1 MKRIEQALQRC
12 LLPDVD
18 PVAAMTDVVRAIRP
32 AHAEDIER
40 VEHRMADLCVLLEGN
55 VPYRQGLRKVL
66 MGVLEG
72 GRQVSL
78 YAEAGILPNS
88 GFFSELFRRIS
99 HRVLPMVRD
108 PAYLKGMIDIIFS
121 RPDDFEWLGNI
132 SRETWERL
140 HASLHLHHVEGHDA
154 LIHTRNEMLEALNA
168 LSYRIAAIGLDPE
181 LSRNEASL
189 EKFESPF
196 LSLNVEMQTFLT
208 EYRNWLRDSDVPIYD
223 EKQLLVLIGQCHDL
237 THRIQKTAL
246 QNGTSITLTFK
257 IRRLTQN
264 LDRMEKI
271 LALLVAWR
279 SPEEEENLFLR
290 AVELTCEL
298 VREENRKNN
307 LYDHLR
313 QNLDLLSVR
322 VTENASQRG
331 EHYIT
336 STRSEYFDML
346 RSAMGGGLV
355 IGFMA
360 LCKVFYAKL
369 HLAPLNEAIVFSL
382 NYSLGFMLIH
392 ILGFTVATKQPA
404 MTAAAIAASIGE
416 ATGKTR
422 DLESLIT
429 LIARTV
435 RSQMVAILGN
445 VGVVIP
451 VSVLIGSAI
460 HLATGQHFV
469 TPEKAGALL
478 ESINPLGLTLFYAA
492 IAGVCLFLSGLIA
505 GYYDNLATYN
515 QIPERLQQARWMK
528 RLFGKRGAIR
538 VAEYVRHNLGAL
550 AGNFYFGLLLGGMA
564 AIGVL
569 FGLPFDIRHITFS
582 GAYLGFSVTALDF
595 GVEWSLVLVS
605 LLGVL
610 LIGMVN
616 LLVSFTLALTVALK
630 ARQVTF
636 EQGRQLLSGLLRR
649 FLRMPGEFLLPPKK
663 SSEGESV

>member
-18 PVAAMTDVVRAIRP
+18 PVAAMADIVRAIRP
-32 AHAEDIER
+32 AHAEDSER
-40 VEHRMADLCVLLEGN
+40 VEHRMADLCALLEGN

-66 MGVLEG
+66 MGVLEN
-72 GRQVSL
+72 GRQISL
-78 YAEAGILPNS
+78 YTEAGILPNS

-99 HRVLPMVRD
+99 HRILPMVRD
-108 PAYLKGMIDIIFS
+108 AGYLMGMIEIIFS
-121 RPDDFEWLGNI
+121 RPNDFEWLNNI
-132 SRETWERL
+132 SRTTWERL

-154 LIHTRNEMLEALNA
+154 LTHTRHEMLEALNV
-168 LSYRIAAIGLDPE
+168 LSYRVAAIGLDPE

-196 LSLNVEMQTFLT
+196 LSLNVEMQAFLT
-208 EYRNWLRDSDVPIYD
+208 EYRRWLLDSQTPIYD
-223 EKQLLVLIGQCHDL
+223 EKQLLVLIGQCRDL
-237 THRIQKTAL
+237 TQKIQKTAL

-257 IRRLTQN
+257 IRRLMQN
-264 LDRMEKI
+264 LDRMEKL

-279 SPEEEENLFLR
+279 SPEEEENLFMR
-290 AVELTCEL
+290 AVDLTCEL
-298 VREENRKNN
+298 VREENRRNN

-313 QNLDLLSVR
+313 QNLDLLSLR

-422 DLESLIT
+422 DLDSLIT

-435 RSQMVAILGN
+435 RSQIVAILGN

-451 VSVLIGSAI
+451 VAVMIGSAI
-460 HLATGQHFV
+460 HLMTGQHFV
-469 TPEKAGALL
+469 DPEKAQHLL
-478 ESINPLGLTLFYAA
+478 DSIHPLGPTLFYAA

-528 RLFGKRGAIR
+528 RLFGKRGAIK

-569 FGLPFDIRHITFS
+569 FGMPIDIRHITFS
-582 GAYLGFSVTALDF
+582 GAYLGFSVTGLDF
-595 GVEWSLVLVS
+595 GVEWSLVLIS

-649 FLRMPGEFLLPPKK
+649 FLRSPGEFLLPPKK
-663 SSEGESV
+663 EEGGESV